1 MMDQE
6 QSSGVASPQLDIQQ
20 ICASPCTRAV
30 MYLVAQRFLKS
41 MSDAMQHESTIGET
55 LMKPESRLS
64 LPTMEGKVS

>member
-41 MSDAMQHESTIGET
+41 MSDAMQHE
-55 LMKPESRLS
+55 KHDR
-64 LPTMEGKVS
+64 